1 MELRV
6 DLNYLYRRHQ
16 ISLFMA
22 DNADSEQARRKHC
35 ALAKGYAARIADAK
49 CPPPAASAI

>member
-6 DLNYLYRRHQ
+6 DLNYLYKRHQ

-22 DNADSEQARRKHC
+22 DNADSEQARRTHC

-49 CPPPAASAI
+49 CPRPAASAI